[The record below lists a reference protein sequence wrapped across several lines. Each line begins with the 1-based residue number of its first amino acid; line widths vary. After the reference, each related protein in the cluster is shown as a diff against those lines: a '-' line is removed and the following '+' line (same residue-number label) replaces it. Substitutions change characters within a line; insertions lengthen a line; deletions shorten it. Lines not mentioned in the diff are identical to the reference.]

1 MPFLAD
7 PCSSQLSTL
16 GRRQPCSCRY
26 FARRQEQPSTRCELR
41 RHIIGRVAE
50 HRVSN
55 REVGKLELN
64 SESGTLLRPIDEV
77 IGTMDSRREKKTT
90 RLEAGQRRQPQFL
103 MPIP

>member
-1 MPFLAD
+1 MLVSVLCAAPGTAID
-7 PCSSQLSTL
+7 EVRATTPHNRPC
-16 GRRQPCSCRY
+16 RRTSRYQPR
-26 FARRQEQPSTRCELR
+26 
-41 RHIIGRVAE
+41 
-50 HRVSN
+50 
-55 REVGKLELN
+55 VGKLELN